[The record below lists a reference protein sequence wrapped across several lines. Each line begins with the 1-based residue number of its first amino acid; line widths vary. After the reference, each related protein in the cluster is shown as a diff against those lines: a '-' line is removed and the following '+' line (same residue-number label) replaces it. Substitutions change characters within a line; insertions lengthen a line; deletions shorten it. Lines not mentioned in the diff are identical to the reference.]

1 MPEKGQTISLIRQ
14 RLFAFLLV
22 IGVGLF
28 GVTAT
33 FANLFLS
40 WFGSILE
47 RLIGLGGSHILI
59 ARLSSPILLLLIIAL
74 FYKILPETRV
84 AWSDVWLG
92 AVISTGLIM
101 AAVVLAGFFLEQ
113 SSLNSALQATG
124 AFTVLLVGLYYVAQ
138 IFLLG
143 AIFCRIFAATFG
155 SRRSENLP

>member
-1 MPEKGQTISLIRQ
+1 MDFSEITREAVMSLSAEPKSGSLLISAISFIALLYAASGLFFQLQYSLNTIWRISVPEKGQTISLIRQ

-33 FANLFLS
+33 FVNLFLS

-84 AWSDVWLG
+84 R
-92 AVISTGLIM
+92 
-101 AAVVLAGFFLEQ
+101 LE
-113 SSLNSALQATG
+113 
-124 AFTVLLVGLYYVAQ
+124 
-138 IFLLG
+138 
-143 AIFCRIFAATFG
+143 
-155 SRRSENLP
+155 